1 MDKKT
6 TAGFVNVMDEVAAKL
21 QEVES
26 LTLKEKTFVMKE
38 IGTWIAENAEQ
49 LAGIL
54 SQWISI
60 YMTLVSLIKDIGML
74 VIKVT
79 PQLDANSKTIREESA
94 KLNTV
99 RLDKIKEKILLNRVR
114 DSIRGEEEE

>member
-60 YMTLVSLIKDIGML
+60 YMTLVSLIKDVGML

-79 PQLDANSKTIREESA
+79 PQLDANSKAIREESK

-99 RLDKIKEKILLNRVR
+99 RLDMIKEEILLGRARNSFWRQK
-114 DSIRGEEEE
+114 E